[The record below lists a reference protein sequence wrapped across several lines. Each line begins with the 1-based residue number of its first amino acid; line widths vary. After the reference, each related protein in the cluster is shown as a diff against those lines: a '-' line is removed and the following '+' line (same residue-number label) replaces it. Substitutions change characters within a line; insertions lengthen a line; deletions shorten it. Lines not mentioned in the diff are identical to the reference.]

1 MPTTQ
6 DAPPVPHTFGFNR
19 SFGGAIG
26 LIGLVALLNG
36 GVVLAMLGQLRAAT
50 AAHDHSTRIVSA
62 ADDFYAAMLNQ
73 ETGLRG
79 FLITGQDRNLDPYR
93 VGRAALQAMT
103 GGLRRLLAG
112 DAGQMAQLTAALEA
126 AQAWQTGVAEPA
138 IHAAADPAT
147 REAALDL
154 ERSGAGKAYFD
165 AFRARLDVIQAS
177 ERRALAAG
185 DDVLAEAEWNTLL
198 IAVATVGLTVLICA
212 EVGFSIN
219 RIIVVPLTRL
229 AASMARLA
237 QRDLDAPVPER
248 EKGNEVGAMAR
259 AVQVFKDGLIELDR
273 TSVLRATADTLP
285 ALVGYVDAGRRV
297 GFLNEEFMRWFEL
310 GTGDVSAA
318 YGRRLSEVFAA
329 VPFPGTAAGAGGGVQ
344 AGVQAGGALDAAFG
358 GVETRFEYRLSK
370 KGAAG
375 RRQLEATYRPHRAPD
390 GTVLG
395 VVTLL
400 TDITERKLLEL
411 RLAQGARELQRSN
424 EELEQFAYVASH
436 DLKAPLRGIE
446 NLVGWIEE
454 DLEGTLTGDTQTNM
468 TLLKSRVRRLES
480 LLDDLLAYS
489 RAGRA
494 DGTVAKVDTRA
505 LVGEL
510 AVLVSPPEGFEVTGA
525 AGLPTLR
532 AARAPLTQVLQNL
545 INNAIK
551 HHDNPLAG
559 HIRVDAV
566 PATGGFV
573 EFTVTDDGPGIPE
586 QFRERVFGMFQT
598 LRPRDQVEG
607 SGMGLAIVR
616 KLVERQGGTVWLAAG
631 EGGRGV
637 AAHFTWPRAARVAQD
652 AAPDAA
658 GDADEADMSEDREH

>member
-1 MPTTQ
+1 MT
-6 DAPPVPHTFGFNR
+6 PPVPKAFGLNR

-26 LIGLVALLNG
+26 LIALVALLDG
-36 GVVLAMLGQLRAAT
+36 GTVLAMLGQLRAAT
-50 AAHDHSTRIVSA
+50 AARDHSTRVVTV
-62 ADDFYAAMLNQ
+62 ADDFHTAMLNQ

-79 FLITGQDRNLDPYR
+79 FLITGRDDNLGPYR
-93 VGRAALQAMT
+93 TGRAALQAVT
-103 GGLRRLLAG
+103 AGLQGLLAD
-112 DAGQMAQLTAALEA
+112 DAGQLAQLTAALDA
-126 AQAWQTGVAEPA
+126 ARAWQTDVAEPA
-138 IHAAADPAT
+138 IVGAANPAT

-154 ERSGAGKAYFD
+154 ERTGTGKAYFD
-165 AFRARLDVIQAS
+165 AFRMRLDLIQAS
-177 ERRALAAG
+177 EKR
-185 DDVLAEAEWNTLL
+185 VLAVADEVLANAQWNTLL
-198 IAVATVGLTVLICA
+198 VTIAAAALTLLICA
-212 EVGFSIN
+212 EVAFSIN
-219 RIIVVPLTRL
+219 HMIVAPLTRL
-229 AASMARLA
+229 AATMARLA
-237 QRDLDAPVPER
+237 QRDLDAPVPEL
-248 EKGNEVGAMAR
+248 EQGNEVGAMAR
-259 AVQVFKDGLIELDR
+259 AVQVFKEGLIELDR
-273 TSVLRATADTLP
+273 TSLLRVTADTLP

-297 GFLNEEFMRWFEL
+297 GFLNGEFMRWFDL
-310 GTGDVSAA
+310 GTGDVSVA
-318 YGRRLSEVFAA
+318 YGRPLAEVFAA
-329 VPFPGTAAGAGGGVQ
+329 VPFPGTASGAGS
-344 AGVQAGGALDAAFG
+344 GGALDAAFG

-370 KGAAG
+370 KGTAG

-411 RLAQGARELQRSN
+411 RLAQGVRELRRSN

-454 DLEGTLTGDTQTNM
+454 DLEGVLTGDTRTNM
-468 TLLKSRVRRLES
+468 DLLKTRVRRLES

-494 DGTVAKVDTRA
+494 EGGVVEVDTRA
-505 LVGEL
+505 LVEEL
-510 AVLVSPPEGFEVTGA
+510 AVLVSPPAGFEVTGA
-525 AGLPTLR
+525 AGLPTLQ
-532 AARAPLTQVLQNL
+532 AMRAPLTQVLQNL

-551 HHDNPLAG
+551 HHDNPAAG
-559 HIRVDAV
+559 HIRVDAA
-566 PATGGFV
+566 PSTGGFV

-616 KLVERQGGTVWLAAG
+616 KLVERQGGTVWLAPG

-637 AAHFTWPRAARVAQD
+637 SAHFTWPRSAQ
-652 AAPDAA
+652 AAPSGAN
-658 GDADEADMSEDREH
+658 EADMNEDGER